1 MVQLQS
7 LLTTRNRSCLRFCN
21 GLNPWNHPLGKQ
33 QEASF
38 SRLSIY
44 HLILKTIRQ
53 KERWIHS
60 NSMAVIFILYLLEIL
75 YRLASIF
82 PPPVGR
88 FFLLGNYCRGPKC
101 LQRFVVSSAS
111 GSRFACFAC
120 FVWGALSWC
129 FACFACSLAQSMQV
143 LEMDQTLTRQLL
155 EETGQMLSWLLVEV
169 CILWHGSFC
178 LWTGSV
184 FQCSFELSGLTTL
197 WRLSGETP
205 AGHSLLG
212 EGEFSSV

>member
-75 YRLASIF
+75 HRLASIF

-155 EETGQMLSWLLVEV
+155 EETGQMLSWLGFGWSLYLMAWLVLSLNWISLSMFFWVKWSDNALEA
-169 CILWHGSFC
+169 LWWNTCRTFA
-178 LWTGSV
+178 
-184 FQCSFELSGLTTL
+184 SG
-197 WRLSGETP
+197 RRR
-205 AGHSLLG
+205 
-212 EGEFSSV
+212 V